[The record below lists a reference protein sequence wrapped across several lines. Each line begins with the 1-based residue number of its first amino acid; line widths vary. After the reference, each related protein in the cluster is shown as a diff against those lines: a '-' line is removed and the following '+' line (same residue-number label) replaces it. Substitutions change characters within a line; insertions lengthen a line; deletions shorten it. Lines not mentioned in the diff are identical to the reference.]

1 MDNKYKKY
9 KKAIWIIVCV
19 LQFMFSFSQNKE
31 NLIFKNIPKVN
42 FMLYT
47 PSDTPNL
54 IIYGC
59 INCSFG
65 IEHIRN
71 QADYNNYHD
80 SFKVNKKLF
89 EIDELLDQQG
99 MDFYNITYNSK
110 KYLFVVSQ
118 VSEPSRFSYKYK
130 HYYLFSFNRQ
140 MVVISF
146 KKLVTSKLNKEKAFL
161 KIMPH

>member
-9 KKAIWIIVCV
+9 ITVIWTIICV
-19 LQFMFSFSQNKE
+19 LQFVFSFSQNKE
-31 NLIFKNIPKVN
+31 NLIFKNIPKTN
-42 FMLYT
+42 FRLYT
-47 PSDTPNL
+47 PDDAPNL
-54 IIYGC
+54 LIYGC

-71 QADYNNYHD
+71 QADYYNYHD
-80 SFKVNKKLF
+80 SFKINKKLF

-99 MDFYNITYNSK
+99 MDFYNVAYNNS

-130 HYYLFSFNRQ
+130 HYYLFTLNKTNQPINFK
-140 MVVISF
+140 MLIS
-146 KKLVTSKLNKEKAFL
+146 SKLNKEKAFIKL
-161 KIMPH
+161 VK